1 MRGVLLAKRNF
12 KELLREPMSLVF
24 SLGLPAVLLCA
35 FRLISYYANGHW
47 MALSD
52 LVPGVAVFSL
62 TFMMLYMTLLV
73 SGDRS
78 SAFLS
83 RLYNAPV
90 RAVDFIVGYALPGVA
105 LGVLQSLI
113 TYAMG
118 FLVCLV
124 PDGKIVANGVEIA
137 TKSIDYTTLPP
148 TSVEGTALLPFGGAF
163 AATLATLPAIVL
175 FVSLGILLGTL
186 LTERAAPGVSSAVI
200 TASGLLGG
208 AWMPLSDMGGFEK
221 LCRFL
226 PFYPATT
233 LARTCFMLQAPTLE
247 NVVLPLVTVGAFAI
261 LSFVGAC
268 LCFSL
273 KMQGRS

>member
-1 MRGVLLAKRNF
+1 MRGLLLAKRNF
-12 KELLREPMSLVF
+12 KELLREPMSFVF

-35 FRLISYYANGHW
+35 FRLINYYADGHW
-47 MALSD
+47 MALSE

-62 TFMMLYMTLLV
+62 AFLMLYMTLLV
-73 SGDRS
+73 SGDRA

-90 RAVDFIVGYALPGVA
+90 RAVDFMVGYLLPGVV

-113 TYAMG
+113 TYAVG

-124 PDGKIVANGVEIA
+124 PNGKMVANGVEIA
-137 TKSIDYTTLPP
+137 TKTTDLTTIPP
-148 TSVEGTALLPFGGAF
+148 TVIEGTDLLPFGGAF
-163 AATLATLPAIVL
+163 AATLATLPAIIL

-186 LTERAAPGVSSAVI
+186 LSERAAPGVSSAVI

-208 AWMPLSDMGGFEK
+208 AWMPLATMGAFETV
-221 LCRFL
+221 CRFL

-233 LARTCFMLQAPTLE
+233 LARACFMLGAPSAQNFT
-247 NVVLPLVTVGAFAI
+247 LPLVTVLIFAA
-261 LSFVGAC
+261 LSFVGAW

-273 KMQGRS
+273 KMQGRK